1 MAYEQHVT
9 MAINCI
15 TTSVYVYA
23 VIELVSVCLGMIVI
37 AAKHIPPTDCLS
49 MVFNL
54 WVGIVALGIVVGVR
68 PILSLLFSAETQK
81 TPEPICS
88 FAVANENQSGFKFT
102 MYEKSNEAV
111 TLGSYLFTANTNANT
126 PDAKTTTTPP
136 KASGTP
142 DEERSQADTET
153 DNKCEI
159 KSAI

>member
-23 VIELVSVCLGMIVI
+23 VIELVTVCLGMIVI

-88 FAVANENQSGFKFT
+88 FAVANENQSGFQFT

-111 TLGSYLFTANTNANT
+111 TLGSYLFSTNNA
-126 PDAKTTTTPP
+126 AKTTTPP
-136 KASGTP
+136 KSPGTP
-142 DEERSQADTET
+142 DEERSQEDTET
-153 DNKCEI
+153 DTKCEI
-159 KSAI
+159 KSTI